1 MLTGFAKEVPRTS
14 DFGQAENVSS
24 PTPETRQ
31 TPPPADVT
39 AVLLAAGFG
48 SRFGGDTHKLLAR
61 LRGKRIIDWSLDA
74 VLAAGFARVVV
85 IQGAIDLDIA
95 HPNVTVLTNPHP
107 EDGQAGSLQM
117 GIAAAREAGVSAVVV
132 GLADQPFVSPAAWRA
147 VAHSTS
153 PIALATYS
161 GQRGNPV
168 RLGAEVWD
176 LLPAEGDFGARHL
189 ISRRPELVEEVPCE
203 GSPSDIDTL
212 EDLRTWNSTTASP

>member
-1 MLTGFAKEVPRTS
+1 MS
-14 DFGQAENVSS
+14 
-24 PTPETRQ
+24 PETPQ
-31 TPPPADVT
+31 TPPMPPPGDSV

-74 VLAAGFARVVV
+74 VLAAGFSRVVV
-85 IQGAIDLDIA
+85 IQGAIDLDISRLDS
-95 HPNVTVLTNPHP
+95 HGTVTVLTNPHP

-117 GIAAAREAGVSAVVV
+117 GIAAARETAASAVVV
-132 GLADQPFVSPAAWRA
+132 GLADQPFVSPEAWRA

-153 PIALATYS
+153 PIAVATY
-161 GQRGNPV
+161 GDHRGNPV
-168 RLGAEVWD
+168 RLAAEVWD
-176 LLPAEGDFGARHL
+176 LLPEQGDFGARHL
-189 ISRRPELVEEVPCE
+189 ISRRPELVEQVPCE

>member
-1 MLTGFAKEVPRTS
+1 MSETS
-14 DFGQAENVSS
+14 
-24 PTPETRQ
+24 PETR
-31 TPPPADVT
+31 PPQGTV

-74 VLAAGFARVVV
+74 VLAAGFTRIVVV
-85 IQGAIDLDIA
+85 QGAIDLEI
-95 HPNVTVLTNPHP
+95 PRPGTTCNFTVLTNPHP

-117 GIAAAREAGVSAVVV
+117 GIAAARDAGASAVVV
-132 GLADQPFVSPAAWRA
+132 GLADQPFVSPGAWLA
-147 VAHSTS
+147 VARSTS
-153 PIALATYS
+153 PIALATYR

-176 LLPAEGDFGARHL
+176 LLPEQGDFGARHL